1 MKDFNFAEKLA
12 QRKEKAEAQAKKYF
26 YDVKQRKAY
35 YWAEGSTCDDLDNHN
50 EVFLHFTD
58 EEIARIKELII
69 NDVNDSHT
77 VPQPVSTV
85 KEALEVLTYGDLFD
99 QNEELRKLLLDR
111 CEKANLY
118 PYNIDFDT
126 RHYFYKFGCLAYDYE
141 KNKTCDPIT
150 VEIILSDEE
159 YLSLLSLQ
167 LMERENF
174 NFNQL
179 LKKNQEFAV
188 KLNKA
193 VEGCIYGWRFPVHVP
208 FAILFDEVR
217 ADAEYIDG
225 SMPADVEIFSEKTD
239 DHFFHIIASAASHI
253 LTITEEEMKQD
264 ANFAS
269 QRILCD
275 IDADKTMELIGGR
288 DYADMLRRL
297 KGNFHEREAFDS
309 IKSWL
314 RIFEISF
321 SEKTSE

>member
-69 NDVNDSHT
+69 TDVNDSHI

-118 PYNIDFDT
+118 PYNIDFDA
-126 RHYFYKFGCLAYDYE
+126 RHYFYKFGCIAYDYE
-141 KNKTCDPIT
+141 KNKICDPIT

-167 LMERENF
+167 LMEREDF

-179 LKKNQEFAV
+179 LKKNQEFAI

-208 FAILFDEVR
+208 FVILFDELVYGN
-217 ADAEYIDG
+217 DYYIITKNIATG
-225 SMPADVEIFSEKTD
+225 S
-239 DHFFHIIASAASHI
+239 
-253 LTITEEEMKQD
+253 
-264 ANFAS
+264 
-269 QRILCD
+269 
-275 IDADKTMELIGGR
+275 
-288 DYADMLRRL
+288 
-297 KGNFHEREAFDS
+297 
-309 IKSWL
+309 
-314 RIFEISF
+314 
-321 SEKTSE
+321 